1 MTERKFERTRL
12 RYRGRYHN
20 VSRRSGTNNDGSLKD
35 SYHFGF
41 FSEIDETLDF
51 GVQAEIGGTFEL
63 LHCSTHKYRYEFFNH
78 VLRLRY
84 YGYFRTQ
91 SR

>member
-41 FSEIDETLDF
+41 FFSEIEETLDF
-51 GVQAEIGGTFEL
+51 GVQAEIAGTFEL
-63 LHCSTHKYRYEFFNH
+63 LHCTTHLLKYRYVFF
-78 VLRLRY
+78 
-84 YGYFRTQ
+84 
-91 SR
+91 